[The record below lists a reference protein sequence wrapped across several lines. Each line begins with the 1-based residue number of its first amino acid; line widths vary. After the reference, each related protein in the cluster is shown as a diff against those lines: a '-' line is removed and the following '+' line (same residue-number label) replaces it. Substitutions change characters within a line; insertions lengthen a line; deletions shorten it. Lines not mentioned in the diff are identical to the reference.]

1 MTVHAAVDLTIEAP
15 GRAILVRAKSVDFE
29 QA

>member
-1 MTVHAAVDLTIEAP
+1 MKLHSAVDLTIEAP
-15 GRAILVRAKSVDFE
+15 GRAIVIRAKSVDFK